1 MRRMLEF
8 SFKFNDFLAFGLLAK
23 AMRAIIPGVAHS
35 PPTIEPSLNFLSFNF
50 CFNSY
55 VNALFIFSISISI
68 AKAELLKPNSD
79 IKPDRVIEIQL
90 SGLQNNDLIYK
101 DSGIEQTWNFAH
113 PNNKKVTG
121 PLDKFKRMIKGDSYQ
136 MMINHLS
143 HTITKLGSGEN
154 WAQFEVI
161 LLDKDKI
168 YHKFN
173 WQVEK
178 YETDGPLKDCWLTT
192 MVSSPIPLG
201 SSI

>member
-1 MRRMLEF
+1 MLKKLQIV
-8 SFKFNDFLAFGLLAK
+8 FK
-23 AMRAIIPGVAHS
+23 I
-35 PPTIEPSLNFLSFNF
+35 
-50 CFNSY
+50 
-55 VNALFIFSISISI
+55 LFIFLISISISN
-68 AKAELLKPNSD
+68 AELLKPTSD
-79 IKPDRVIEIQL
+79 IKPSEVVRIQL
-90 SGLQNNDLIYK
+90 LGLQKNDLDYK

-121 PLDKFKRMIKGDSYQ
+121 PLDKFKKMIKGESYQ

-143 HTITKLGSGEN
+143 HTITKLGSSDK

-161 LLDKDKI
+161 ILDKEKI

-178 YETDGPLKDCWLTT
+178 YSLDGPLKDCWLTT
-192 MVSSPIPLG
+192 MVSNPIPLG